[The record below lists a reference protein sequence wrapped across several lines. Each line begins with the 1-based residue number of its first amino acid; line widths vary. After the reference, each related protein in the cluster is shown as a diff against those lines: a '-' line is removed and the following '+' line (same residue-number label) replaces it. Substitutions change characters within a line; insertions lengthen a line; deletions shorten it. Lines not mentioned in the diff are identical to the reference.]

1 MGTMEAVAIS
11 VAAGIWAGVVGWWFR
26 ASSVVRDCVEDARRS
41 APIDDA
47 SAATSVPPRRRTGWP
62 AITGTTGATVAAA
75 IVLGGRGP
83 LWMTPFLV
91 AWASGLVAMALI
103 DEETLVLPSKLMY
116 PYALVD
122 LLLAC
127 HRGDREQQMAFPRE
141 RLDMRRSSTRII
153 RFMGISCNQIAWASG
168 TPAWLFWSLWES
180 APFLRPGVP
189 WPWRPLPRWPRA
201 FRFSAGGTE
210 EQTGVRR

>member
-1 MGTMEAVAIS
+1 MSLARTRHMKNQHSDHTELFETRHPRRPVISRKVGHVGTMEAVAIS

-26 ASSVVRDCVEDARRS
+26 ASAVVRECVEDARRS

-47 SAATSVPPRRRTGWP
+47 SAAISVLPRRRTGWP
-62 AITGTTGATVAAA
+62 AITGATGATVAAA

-103 DEETLVLPSKLMY
+103 DQETLVLPSKLMY
-116 PYALVD
+116 PYALIICY
-122 LLLAC
+122 LAR

-141 RLDMRRSSTRII
+141 RLNMRRSGTCVI
-153 RFMGISCNQIAWASG
+153 RFMGVCA
-168 TPAWLFWSLWES
+168 TK
-180 APFLRPGVP
+180 
-189 WPWRPLPRWPRA
+189 
-201 FRFSAGGTE
+201 
-210 EQTGVRR
+210 